1 MIRRK
6 FGASAV
12 SPTSDCQIRSNRLAV
27 CSAMPCDWK
36 GICLVRERKRSSNP
50 STVLHV
56 KKKMVDGGK
65 AVASNFESKASC
77 AGLLILSASSTTT
90 TWKDFPVEGT

>member
-12 SPTSDCQIRSNRLAV
+12 SPTSDCQILSNRLAV

-36 GICLVRERKRSSNP
+36 GIWRVRERKRSSNP

-65 AVASNFESKASC
+65 AVASSLDSKANW
-77 AGLLILSASSTTT
+77 AGLLIRSASSTTT
-90 TWKDFPVEGT
+90 TWNDFLVDGT